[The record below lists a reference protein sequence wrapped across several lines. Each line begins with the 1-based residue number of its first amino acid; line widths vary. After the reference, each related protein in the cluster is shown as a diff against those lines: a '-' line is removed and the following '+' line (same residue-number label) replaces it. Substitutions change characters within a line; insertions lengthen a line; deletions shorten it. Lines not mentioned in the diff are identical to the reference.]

1 MMKIGEFAGQ
11 FDMKQVTVRYYVK
24 KGLLNPIK
32 KRTYYEYN
40 QTCVEDMEK
49 ILRLKRMNFT
59 LDEIAMYLAY
69 LRLNHSRTFSSKR
82 EIMDLLKRKKH
93 SLDASINEL
102 TEAREEIEG
111 LLHEVSTMVDIPR
124 SDETGRADIG
134 FPVEFT

>member
-1 MMKIGEFAGQ
+1 MKIGAFAAKFGI
-11 FDMKQVTVRYYVK
+11 KQVTIRYYVK

-82 EIMDLLKRKKH
+82 EIMDLLKRKLK
-93 SLDASINEL
+93 SVVTSINEL
-102 TEAREEIEG
+102 MTAKAQIQQ
-111 LLHEVSTMVDIPR
+111 LLH
-124 SDETGRADIG
+124 
-134 FPVEFT
+134 